1 MEDDKPAGEKPR
13 HRTFIQEIEVTG
25 SQLVDRVKELA
36 KEGSV
41 RELTIRADDGDVFL
55 RTPLNIGL
63 AVGGVVVLAAPWLA
77 ILGAVAALVTKVR
90 IEVEREG
97 DPEKSDESD
106 KSA

>member
-1 MEDDKPAGEKPR
+1 MNERKGTER
-13 HRTFIQEIEVTG
+13 RTFVEEIEVAG
-25 SQLVDRVKELA
+25 NQLVDRVKELA

-41 RELTIRADDGDVFL
+41 RRMKIVADDGDVFL
-55 RTPLNIGL
+55 ETPLNIGL

-90 IEVEREG
+90 IEIEREV
-97 DPEKSDESD
+97 DDEEAEDGNVS